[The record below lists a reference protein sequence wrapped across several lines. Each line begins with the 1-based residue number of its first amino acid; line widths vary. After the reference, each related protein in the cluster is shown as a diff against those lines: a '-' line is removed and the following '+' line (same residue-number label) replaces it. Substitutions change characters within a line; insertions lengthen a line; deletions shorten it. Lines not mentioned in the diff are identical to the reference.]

1 MGLVIKDEDMVR
13 SSRENRQRKEKQ
25 AGEMEHQEIPKVKGA
40 VEEESWLRSIT
51 VVEEYAVSV
60 EKTCIGIRQLWPY
73 ISGQVIIPLGAL
85 VTSSSMGHY

>member
-13 SSRENRQRKEKQ
+13 SSRENRQREEKR
-25 AGEMEHQEIPKVKGA
+25 APDGASRNSKSKGSSGGREL
-40 VEEESWLRSIT
+40 VEEC
-51 VVEEYAVSV
+51 VVSV

-85 VTSSSMGHY
+85 VSSSSMGHY